1 MDKISFKTDIYMGKG
16 ALNRLAEWRN
26 KRIFIVTDPFMVK
39 SGMINLLF
47 ERLHESN
54 EQYIFSNIVPDPPV
68 EVVTEGVEALG
79 TFQADLIIA
88 IGGGSAIDAAKAMK
102 IFAKKILDQRDISF
116 VAIPTTSGTGSEVTS
131 FSVISDKKK
140 NIKYPLVSDDMLP
153 QEAILDPDLVK
164 SVPDFITADTGMDVL
179 THALEAYVSTK
190 ANDISDALAEKAIKL
205 VFAYLPRAY
214 KDGGDLEAREKMHNA
229 SCMAGMAFNITS
241 LGLNHG
247 IAHVAGAKFKIA
259 HGRMNSLLLPHVIEF
274 NADYKPGYG
283 KEESNATAARYA
295 EIAKNLGLPTSN
307 ARSGVRSLVQ
317 AIKQLQKQLHMP
329 QTLRD
334 CGVDQNT
341 LEEMREAIAEGALH
355 DGCTATNPRVP
366 TKADVIEILNKVF
379 QLG

>member
-1 MDKISFKTDIYMGKG
+1 MDKISFKTDIYMGQG
-16 ALNRLAEWRN
+16 ALDRLTELRS

-54 EQYIFSNIVPDPPV
+54 EQYIFSNIVPDPPI
-68 EVVTEGVEALG
+68 EVVTEGLEALSSFN
-79 TFQADLIIA
+79 TDMIIA
-88 IGGGSAIDAAKAMK
+88 VGGGSAIDAAKAMK
-102 IFAKKILDQRDISF
+102 IFAKKLMNQQDIPF

-140 NIKYPLVSDDMLP
+140 NIKYPLVSHDMLP
-153 QEAILDPDLVK
+153 EEAILDPELVK

-179 THALEAYVSTK
+179 THAIEAYVSTK
-190 ANDISDALAEKAIKL
+190 ANDISDALAEKALKL
-205 VFAYLPRAY
+205 VFAYLPKAH
-214 KDGGDLEAREKMHNA
+214 KDGSDLEAREKMHNA
-229 SCMAGMAFNITS
+229 SCLAGMAFNIAS

-283 KEESNATAARYA
+283 KDEGNAAAARYA
-295 EIAKNLGLPTSN
+295 EISRSLGLPASN
-307 ARSGVRSLVQ
+307 SRSGVRSLVQ
-317 AIKQLQKQLHMP
+317 AIKQLQKQLKMP
-329 QTLRD
+329 QTLKD
-334 CGVDQNT
+334 CNIAYST
-341 LEEMREAIAEGALH
+341 LEEMQEAIAQGALK

-366 TKADVIEILNKVF
+366 SDADVIGILNKMY
-379 QLG
+379 Q

>member
-1 MDKISFKTDIYMGKG
+1 MDKLSIKAELYMGHG
-16 ALNRLAEWRN
+16 ALDRLMEWRN

-39 SGMINLLF
+39 SGMINMVF
-47 ERLHESN
+47 DRLHESN

-68 EVVTEGVEALG
+68 EIVTEGVEALG
-79 TFQADLIIA
+79 AFNTDLIIA

-102 IFAKKILDQRDISF
+102 LFAQKLLNQQEIPF

-131 FSVISDKKK
+131 FSVISDKQK
-140 NIKYPLVSDDMLP
+140 NIKYPLVSDEMLP
-153 QEAILDPDLVK
+153 QEAILDPELVK

-179 THALEAYVSTK
+179 THAIEAYVSTK

-229 SCMAGMAFNITS
+229 SCIAGMAFNITS

-259 HGRMNSLLLPHVIEF
+259 HGRMNAMLLPHVIEF
-274 NADYKPGYG
+274 NANYKPGYG
-283 KEESNATAARYA
+283 REESTAAAVRYA
-295 EIAKNLGLPTSN
+295 EIAKSLGLSAPN
-307 ARSGVRSLVQ
+307 PKSGVRSLVQ
-317 AIKQLQKQLHMP
+317 AIKQLQKQLQMP
-329 QTLRD
+329 QTLKE
-334 CGVDQNT
+334 CGIEQEK
-341 LEEMREAIAEGALH
+341 LEEMRESIAEGALK

-366 TKADVIEILNKVF
+366 KTGDVAEILNKMF
-379 QLG
+379 QS

>member
-1 MDKISFKTDIYMGKG
+1 MDKISMKTDIYLGQG
-16 ALNRLAEWRN
+16 ALDRLTEWRN
-26 KRIFIVTDPFMVK
+26 RRIFVVTDPFMVK

-47 ERLHESN
+47 ERLHDSN

-68 EVVTEGVEALG
+68 EIVTEGVEALG
-79 TFQADLIIA
+79 AFQADLMIA

-102 IFAKKILDQRDISF
+102 LFAQKLLDQHDMPF

-131 FSVISDKKK
+131 FSVISDKAK

-153 QEAILDPDLVK
+153 QEAILDPELVR

-179 THALEAYVSTK
+179 THAIEAYVSTK

-205 VFAYLPRAY
+205 VVAYLPRAY
-214 KDGGDLEAREKMHNA
+214 QDGNDLEAREKMHNA
-229 SCMAGMAFNITS
+229 SCLAGMAFNMTS

-259 HGRMNSLLLPHVIEF
+259 HGRMNALLLPHVIAY

-283 KEESNATAARYA
+283 KEESNAAAVRYA
-295 EIAKNLGLPTSN
+295 EIASILGLTAPN
-307 ARSGVRSLVQ
+307 AKSGVRSLIQ
-317 AIKQLQKQLHMP
+317 AIKQLQKQLKMP
-329 QTLRD
+329 QTLQE
-334 CGVDQNT
+334 CGVERSV
-341 LEEMREAIAEGALH
+341 LEEMRGAIAEGALK

-366 TKADVIEILNKVF
+366 TAADVVEILNKMY
-379 QLG
+379 QS

>member
-1 MDKISFKTDIYMGKG
+1 MDKLSIKTDLYMGQD
-16 ALNRLAEWRN
+16 ALDRLMEWRN
-26 KRIFIVTDPFMVK
+26 KRIFIVTDPFMVQ
-39 SGMINLLF
+39 SGMINMVF
-47 ERLHESN
+47 DRLHDSN
-54 EQYIFSNIVPDPPV
+54 EQYIFSKIVPDPPV
-68 EVVTEGVEALG
+68 EVVAEGVEALG
-79 TFQADLIIA
+79 SFNTELIIA

-102 IFAKKILDQRDISF
+102 LFAKKLLNQRDIPF

-153 QEAILDPDLVK
+153 QEAILDPILVK
-164 SVPDFITADTGMDVL
+164 SVPNFITADTGMDVL
-179 THALEAYVSTK
+179 THAIEAYVSTK

-214 KDGGDLEAREKMHNA
+214 DNGDDLEAREKMHNA
-229 SCMAGMAFNITS
+229 SCLAGMAFNIAS

-259 HGRMNSLLLPHVIEF
+259 HGRMNAILLPHVIEF

-283 KEESNATAARYA
+283 KEESTATAVRYA
-295 EIAKNLGLPTSN
+295 EISKSLGLPAPN
-307 ARSGVRSLVQ
+307 AKSGVRSLVQ

-329 QTLRD
+329 QTLRE
-334 CGVDQNT
+334 CGVEKAV
-341 LEEMREAIAEGALH
+341 LEEMREVIAEGALQ

-366 TKADVIEILNKVF
+366 TSADVGEILNKMF
-379 QLG
+379 QS

>member
-1 MDKISFKTDIYMGKG
+1 MDKISFKTDIYLGQG
-16 ALNRLAEWRN
+16 ALDRLLEWRN
-26 KRIFIVTDPFMVK
+26 KRIFIVTDPFMMK

-54 EQYIFSNIVPDPPV
+54 EQYVFSNIVPDPPV

-79 TFQADLIIA
+79 TFQTDLIIA

-102 IFAKKILDQRDISF
+102 IFAKKILNQQDIPF

-131 FSVISDKKK
+131 FSVISDKAK

-153 QEAILDPDLVK
+153 EEAILDPELVK

-179 THALEAYVSTK
+179 THAIEAFVSTK

-214 KDGGDLEAREKMHNA
+214 KNGADLEAREKMHNA

-283 KEESNATAARYA
+283 KEEYNATAARYA
-295 EIAKNLGLPTSN
+295 DIAKILGLPASN

-317 AIKQLQKQLHMP
+317 AIKQLQKQLNMP
-329 QTLRD
+329 ETLRD
-334 CGVDQNT
+334 CGVDKNI
-341 LEEMREAIAEGALH
+341 LEEMRAAIAEGALR

-366 TKADVIEILNKVF
+366 TEADVIEILNKMF

>member
-1 MDKISFKTDIYMGKG
+1 MDKISMKTDIYMGQG
-16 ALNRLAEWRN
+16 ALDRLTEWRN

-39 SGMINLLF
+39 SGMINMLF

-79 TFQADLIIA
+79 AFQADLMIA

-102 IFAKKILDQRDISF
+102 IFAQKILDQRDMPF

-153 QEAILDPDLVK
+153 QEAILDPELVK

-179 THALEAYVSTK
+179 THAIEAYVSTK

-214 KDGGDLEAREKMHNA
+214 KDGNDLEAREKMHNA
-229 SCMAGMAFNITS
+229 SCLAGMAFNIAS

-259 HGRMNSLLLPHVIEF
+259 HGRMNSLLLPYVIEF

-283 KEESNATAARYA
+283 KEESNAAAARYA
-295 EIAKNLGLPTSN
+295 EISKSLGLQASN
-307 ARSGVRSLVQ
+307 AKSGVRSLVQ
-317 AIKQLQKQLHMP
+317 AIKQLQKQLRMP

-334 CGVDQNT
+334 CGVEQAT
-341 LEEMREAIAEGALH
+341 LKEMSAAIAEGALQ

-366 TKADVIEILNKVF
+366 AASDVVEILNKMF
-379 QLG
+379 QS

>member
-1 MDKISFKTDIYMGKG
+1 MDKISIKTDIYLGQG
-16 ALNRLAEWRN
+16 ALDRLTDWRN
-26 KRIFIVTDPFMVK
+26 RRIFVVTDPFIIK
-39 SGMINLLF
+39 SGMINMLF
-47 ERLHESN
+47 ERLHDSN

-79 TFQADLIIA
+79 AFQADLIIA

-102 IFAKKILDQRDISF
+102 LFAQKILKQHDIPF

-131 FSVISDKKK
+131 FSVISDKEK

-153 QEAILDPDLVK
+153 QEAILDPELVK
-164 SVPDFITADTGMDVL
+164 SVPNFITADTGMDVL
-179 THALEAYVSTK
+179 THAIEAYVSTK

-214 KDGGDLEAREKMHNA
+214 NDGNDLEAREKMHNA
-229 SCMAGMAFNITS
+229 SCLAGMAFNITS

-259 HGRMNSLLLPHVIEF
+259 HGRMNSLLLTHVIEF

-283 KEESNATAARYA
+283 REESSAVAARYA
-295 EIAKNLGLPTSN
+295 EISKSLGLSAPN
-307 ARSGVRSLVQ
+307 AKSGVRSLVQ
-317 AIKQLQKQLHMP
+317 AIKQLQKQLQMP
-329 QTLRD
+329 QTLRE
-334 CGVDQNT
+334 CGVEIST
-341 LEEMREAIAEGALH
+341 LEKMREGIAEGALQ

-366 TKADVIEILNKVF
+366 AAADIVEILNKMF
-379 QLG
+379 QS

>member
-1 MDKISFKTDIYMGKG
+1 MDKISMKTDIYMGQG
-16 ALNRLAEWRN
+16 ALDRLTEWRN

-39 SGMINLLF
+39 SGMINMLF

-79 TFQADLIIA
+79 AFQADLMIA

-102 IFAKKILDQRDISF
+102 IFAQKILDQRDMPF

-153 QEAILDPDLVK
+153 QEAILDPELVK

-179 THALEAYVSTK
+179 THAIEAYVSTK

-214 KDGGDLEAREKMHNA
+214 KDGNDLEAREKMHNA
-229 SCMAGMAFNITS
+229 SCLAGMAFNIAS

-259 HGRMNSLLLPHVIEF
+259 HGRMNSLLLPYVIEF

-283 KEESNATAARYA
+283 KEESNAAAARYA
-295 EIAKNLGLPTSN
+295 EISKSLGLPASN
-307 ARSGVRSLVQ
+307 AKSGVRSLVQ
-317 AIKQLQKQLHMP
+317 AIKQLQKQLRMP

-334 CGVDQNT
+334 CNVELGTVK
-341 LEEMREAIAEGALH
+341 EMSAAIAEGALQ

-366 TKADVIEILNKVF
+366 AASDVVEILNKMF
-379 QLG
+379 QS